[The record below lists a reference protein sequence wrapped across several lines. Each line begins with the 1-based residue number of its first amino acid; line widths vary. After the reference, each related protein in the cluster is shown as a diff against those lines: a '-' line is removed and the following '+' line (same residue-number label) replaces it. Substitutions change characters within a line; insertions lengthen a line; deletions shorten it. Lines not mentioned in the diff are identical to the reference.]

1 MKLANPQEFEFTHPN
16 FNGQSVKVSLNQS
29 AEIGGFL
36 ELKATGVNGATGYAQ
51 LQFQDNG
58 TVVVRID
65 EDPSN
70 LFTALV
76 V

>member
-1 MKLANPQEFEFTHPN
+1 MNGKVAKKLR
-16 FNGQSVKVSLNQS
+16 
-29 AEIGGFL
+29 
-36 ELKATGVNGATGYAQ
+36 Q

>member
-1 MKLANPQEFEFTHPN
+1 MRAVGRLGARRCALDLSTGDPMNGKVAKKLR
-16 FNGQSVKVSLNQS
+16 
-29 AEIGGFL
+29 
-36 ELKATGVNGATGYAQ
+36 Q